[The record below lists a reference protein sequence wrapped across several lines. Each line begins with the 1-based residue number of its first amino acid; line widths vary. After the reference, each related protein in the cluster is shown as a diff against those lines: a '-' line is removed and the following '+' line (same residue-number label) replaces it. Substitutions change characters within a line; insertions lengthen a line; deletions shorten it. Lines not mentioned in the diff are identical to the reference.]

1 MLKFIKDTFSSLTI
15 SFLIKN
21 YFFGIIIYA
30 IFMYPI
36 FDKSINETIAYDSVI
51 FFTINLILYPFATL
65 IWEELRNMFLGNT
78 MFITQIHVLFIV
90 KIVIKFM
97 VFLMS
102 IIIGPLGILY
112 LWYVRNKYIK
122 SNV

>member
-1 MLKFIKDTFSSLTI
+1 
-15 SFLIKN
+15 
-21 YFFGIIIYA
+21 
-30 IFMYPI
+30 MYPI